1 MSCAKRYKNEKRAKE
16 HRRKLKKEA
25 KKNPKHGSKCQLMI
39 LFVTFH
45 CSVNLI
51 LLLGSKKDPGIPS
64 NWPFKE
70 QLLNEIEERKQKM
83 EQEKE
88 DLKQQKREKKLK
100 AKEAAKAT
108 SSSD

>member
-25 KKNPKHGSKCQLMI
+25 KKNPKHGR
-39 LFVTFH
+39 
-45 CSVNLI
+45 
-51 LLLGSKKDPGIPS
+51 SKKDPGIPN

-88 DLKQQKREKKLK
+88 EQKQQKREKKLR

>member
-1 MSCAKRYKNEKRAKE
+1 MPRRKVTSKRMSCAKRYKNEKRAKE

-25 KKNPKHGSKCQLMI
+25 KKNPKHGI
-39 LFVTFH
+39 LIF
-45 CSVNLI
+45 
-51 LLLGSKKDPGIPS
+51 LLGSKKDPGIPN

-88 DLKQQKREKKLK
+88 DQKQQKREKKLR
-100 AKEAAKAT
+100 AKEAGKAS